1 MKSILIIIYGG
12 VEMEN
17 KGVNIIGFV
26 NARHEILKPILV
38 KVAIMVAMTTL
49 ATVLYFIS
57 EPWIG
62 IAIYVKEVLEF
73 VLFVYYLK
81 KGRRRKN

>member
-1 MKSILIIIYGG
+1 
-12 VEMEN
+12 ME
-17 KGVNIIGFV
+17 KGVNIVGFV
-26 NARHEILKPILV
+26 NMRHEILKPILV

>member
-12 VEMEN
+12 MEME
-17 KGVNIIGFV
+17 KGVNIVGFV
-26 NARHEILKPILV
+26 NMRHEILKPILV

-62 IAIYVKEVLEF
+62 IAIYAKEVLEF

>member
-12 VEMEN
+12 MEME
-17 KGVNIIGFV
+17 KGVNIVGFV
-26 NARHEILKPILV
+26 NMRHEILKPILV

-62 IAIYVKEVLEF
+62 VAIYVKEVLEF

>member
-1 MKSILIIIYGG
+1 
-12 VEMEN
+12 ME
-17 KGVNIIGFV
+17 KGVNIVGFV
-26 NARHEILKPILV
+26 NMRHEILKPILV

-62 IAIYVKEVLEF
+62 VAIYVKEVLEF

>member
-1 MKSILIIIYGG
+1 
-12 VEMEN
+12 MEN
-17 KGVNIIGFV
+17 KGVSIVGFV
-26 NARHEILKPILV
+26 NARHEVLKPILV

-73 VLFVYYLK
+73 VLFVCYLK

>member
-12 VEMEN
+12 MEME
-17 KGVNIIGFV
+17 KGVNIVGFV
-26 NARHEILKPILV
+26 NMRHEILKPILV